1 MAPSRAFFAKSAP
14 LRRAPRNLATIFC
27 NKTAAAPRP
36 YHSHDHPPPPGIFN
50 AAENAI
56 LSAAYAHVPEHGFTQ
71 RALSYG
77 ARDAGYPDIS
87 TNLLPEGPFSLIR
100 YHLVTQREALAP
112 KSKEIFNINPS
123 TNPASHD
130 GDAASATHWNVSD
143 KVERLTWER
152 LLGNRDVNHRWQEV
166 CPVVIVPPF
175 DHPPIPLRPGSMKTE
190 PNGRRHATYSFMAS
204 PSNTAFSTRPSSHAA
219 PSHPSPKA
227 HSLSGAITPYRTHTP
242 TRPCLRSLAHR
253 RPRRAQALAVMA
265 QPSRVATSLHELA
278 LLADEIWHLSGD
290 AAVDPSWYAKRGA
303 LSAVYAS
310 SELFMTNDR
319 SPGYGETRAFLRRRL
334 DETDTV
340 GAALGDAAQWIGFT
354 ASAALNVLR
363 SKGARI

>member
-1 MAPSRAFFAKSAP
+1 MAPPRALFARSAP
-14 LRRAPRNLATIFC
+14 LLRAPQNLATIFC

-36 YHSHDHPPPPGIFN
+36 YHSHDHPPPPGVFN

-71 RALSYG
+71 RALSLG

-87 TNLLPEGPFSLIR
+87 TSLLPEGPFSLIR

-112 KSKEIFNINPS
+112 KSKEIFNINAATTPTS
-123 TNPASHD
+123 QN
-130 GDAASATHWNVSD
+130 GDAASATHWKVSD

-152 LLGNRDVNHRWQEV
+152 LLGNRDVNHRWQE
-166 CPVVIVPPF
+166 
-175 DHPPIPLRPGSMKTE
+175 
-190 PNGRRHATYSFMAS
+190 
-204 PSNTAFSTRPSSHAA
+204 
-219 PSHPSPKA
+219 
-227 HSLSGAITPYRTHTP
+227 
-242 TRPCLRSLAHR
+242 
-253 RPRRAQALAVMA
+253 ALAVMA
-265 QPSRVATSLHELA
+265 QPSRVAASLHELA

-290 AAVDPSWYAKRGA
+290 AAVDPSWYTKRGA
-303 LSAVYAS
+303 LSTIYAS

-334 DETDTV
+334 DETRTV
-340 GAALGDAAQWIGFT
+340 GAALGGAAQWIGFT